1 MTRKRWK
8 WGKKGKSLESRPNRS
23 EERTKPSGN
32 EAGSQAEHRQ
42 SSSIS
47 NEVAASKSSED
58 KSKDVEGPVKE
69 VLAQSG
75 STANLP
81 CKITEPG
88 AGTVNVV
95 T

>member
-1 MTRKRWK
+1 MLKILIRNVVVIFPGSRAEQQQ
-8 WGKKGKSLESRPNRS
+8 SLRV
-23 EERTKPSGN
+23 
-32 EAGSQAEHRQ
+32 
-42 SSSIS
+42 S
-47 NEVAASKSSED
+47 NELVSLNSSED
-58 KSKDVEGPVKE
+58 ESEDVVEGPIRE

>member
-1 MTRKRWK
+1 MQRVLKILIRNVVVIFP
-8 WGKKGKSLESRPNRS
+8 GSRAEQQQSLRV
-23 EERTKPSGN
+23 
-32 EAGSQAEHRQ
+32 
-42 SSSIS
+42 S
-47 NEVAASKSSED
+47 NELVSLNSSED
-58 KSKDVEGPVKE
+58 ESEDVVEGPIRE

>member
-1 MTRKRWK
+1 MQRVSEILIRNVVVMFP
-8 WGKKGKSLESRPNRS
+8 GSRAEQQQSLRV
-23 EERTKPSGN
+23 
-32 EAGSQAEHRQ
+32 
-42 SSSIS
+42 S
-47 NEVAASKSSED
+47 NELVSLNSSED
-58 KSKDVEGPVKE
+58 KSEDVVEGPIRE